1 MTEELRLLQAAI
13 AAQQRLNEAILSQ
26 IEELNRERS
35 ERQWVPLEDGAAA
48 LGKAFSAAKIRDDI
62 KAGFLKYGQDY
73 IDTSNGSRPCYAVKV
88 AALRKVYG
96 TPPEQRKP
104 A

>member
-1 MTEELRLLQAAI
+1 MTEELRLLQAAL
-13 AAQQRLNEAILSQ
+13 AAQQRLIEAILSQ

-35 ERQWVPLEDGAAA
+35 ERQWVPLEDGAAT

-62 KAGFLKYGQDY
+62 KAGFLQYGRDY

-88 AALRKVYG
+88 SALRKLYG

>member
-1 MTEELRLLQAAI
+1 MKDELRILQDTI
-13 AAQQRLNEAILSQ
+13 LVTQQLISTVATQL
-26 IEELNRERS
+26 EELNRERS
-35 ERQWVPLEDGAAA
+35 EQSWVPLEDGAAA

-62 KAGFLKYGQDY
+62 KAGFLRYGRDY
-73 IDTSNGSRPCYAVKV
+73 IDTSNGSRPCYAVKI

-104 A
+104 S